1 MISAIILSGGKAS
14 RMGGEKSFR
23 KTSKENKY
31 LIEKVADILV
41 DMNLPFITVF
51 KNPKF
56 MNYDSEEV
64 EKQTYFKNKY
74 KQPITW
80 DTIEGKGPLIGIYE
94 GMKISKGDW
103 ILVLPCDM
111 PHITRKAIEKL
122 IKNVYFAEKN
132 GYNCI
137 VPKHKNGFIEPL
149 FSLYHISS
157 ISKLEN
163 IVNQIKESG
172 KSAPIRLLID
182 SLNPLYVDAQE
193 IDINQKTYVNINTF
207 EDFDNLNKDLGK
219 RVR

>member
-23 KTSKENKY
+23 KTPDENKY
-31 LIEKVADILV
+31 LIEKVADILL
-41 DMNLPFITVF
+41 DMDLPFVTVF

-56 MNYDSEEV
+56 MNDNSEEI

-74 KQPITW
+74 RQPITW
-80 DTIEGKGPLIGIYE
+80 DTIAGKGPLIGIYE

-111 PHITRKAIEKL
+111 PYISKKAIEKL
-122 IKNVYFAEKN
+122 ISKVELAEKG
-132 GYNCI
+132 GYDCI

-157 ISKLEN
+157 IKKLEN
-163 IVNQIKESG
+163 IVNEIKESG

-182 SLNPLYVDAQE
+182 SLNPLYVDAHE

-207 EDFDNLNKDLGK
+207 EDFESLKKLK
-219 RVR
+219 